1 MSCIGVQDPVKDLP
15 HHCTV
20 QSEHMGAKITRSLP
34 PRGVCVTAESV
45 TASTQVIRG
54 DRVGVKSLQGIRSS
68 ASV

>member
-34 PRGVCVTAESV
+34 RGVCVTAKSV

>member
-1 MSCIGVQDPVKDLP
+1 MSCIGVQDPAKDSP

-20 QSEHMGAKITRSLP
+20 QSEHMGTRITRSLP
-34 PRGVCVTAESV
+34 PRRVCVTAESV

-54 DRVGVKSLQGIRSS
+54 DRVGVKSLEGIRSS

>member
-1 MSCIGVQDPVKDLP
+1 MSCIGVQDPVKDLS

-34 PRGVCVTAESV
+34 PQEVCVTAESV